1 MIGKVCKMSEAKKK
15 KIMVAIIYTIEV
27 LLVVLFLLF
36 YFISAED
43 TRQKLS
49 EKYKN
54 GTTMIDENEEYEVG
68 IALLTELGDY
78 KESFLYIEKANNRLA
93 YNRGVALFNH
103 GDYEAAKELF
113 EELKDADIANMQEDE
128 KTPGSYIDDIDLRL
142 AEIEERDAKYEKALD
157 CLNARDYLTAY
168 SLLTELD
175 GYNEKI
181 GGLLEECKTAIR
193 RLAFSNTISAGVRFS
208 SGVTED
214 GKVEFAGTDPGY
226 KEKLSTWSDIVSISA
241 KGHFIIGLKNDGTVV
256 TTGQIGNY
264 RIDTSDWRDIISV
277 SAGEL
282 FIVGLKKDGTLTA
295 QGHNGDGQTDIDE
308 WSNIVT
314 VATGPRHTVGLDTSG
329 TIHMTGFGSVEQLK
343 FIEAHKDEWTD
354 IVAISA
360 GGRRYSYTAALK
372 KDKSVVVA
380 YPNNSHRFDV
390 NDWDDII
397 AIAAGDSHLVGLKSN
412 GQVVVATLDSGKSE
426 IIDGWENIKA
436 ISAGY
441 EFTLA
446 LTENGNV
453 EGIGNEWQGQIN
465 VGGWDDIMRKNE
477 WNLIFDEN
485 KEYIFQ
491 VQK

>member
-1 MIGKVCKMSEAKKK
+1 MSDAKKK
-15 KIMVAIIYTIEV
+15 KIPVRAIY
-27 LLVVLFLLF
+27 LVEISLIILFLAF
-36 YFISAED
+36 FFFISAES
-43 TRQKLS
+43 TRRKLLATYEDGTEMIVES
-49 EKYKN
+49 EN
-54 GTTMIDENEEYEVG
+54 YEDG
-68 IALLTELGDY
+68 IILLSTLGNY
-78 KESFLYIEKANNRLA
+78 KESFSYIEKANNRLT
-93 YNRGVALFNH
+93 YNHAVDLFNS
-103 GDYEAAKELF
+103 GDYEAAKSIF
-113 EELKDADIANMQEDE
+113 EELKDADIANIKNDE
-128 KTPGSYIDDIDLRL
+128 KSPSSYIKDIELKL

-157 CLNARDYLTAY
+157 CLDARDYLTAY

-175 GYNEKI
+175 VYNEKI

-208 SGVTED
+208 SGVTEE

-372 KDKSVVVA
+372 KDKTVVVA
-380 YPNNSHRFDV
+380 YPNNLHRFDV
-390 NDWDDII
+390 SDWDDIV

-412 GQVVVATLDSGKSE
+412 GQVIMATLDSGKSE

-477 WNLIFDEN
+477 WNLIFDED